1 MSPGKKGRPLSE
13 NPKSERLFIRVTPE
27 DKKEIQNFVNKSGYS
42 LLELI
47 KKGIEAVKKK

>member
-1 MSPGKKGRPLSE
+1 MAPARGRPPIE

-27 DKKEIQNFVNKSGYS
+27 EKKAIHQFSKESGYS

-47 KKGIEAVKKK
+47 RKGIEAVKKK